1 MRRTLLPAILLLA
14 CLTAT
19 ASDYTKY
26 VNPFV
31 GTDFHGHT
39 FPGAAWP
46 FGMVQLSPDT
56 RPMSGNWDGCSG
68 YHYSDEYIYG
78 FSHTHLSGTGCDDL
92 CDILFVPVR
101 DYQGGLD
108 KERYRSSFS
117 HGRESAEAGYYDVW
131 LEGPEV
137 QASVTV
143 GRRSGFHRYAFG
155 PDGAPQI
162 IIDLEHR
169 DYLLGSDI
177 HSAGPNCVAGYRSSK
192 SWADRQ
198 AVYFWAE
205 FSEPIASFEEFPPY
219 RGAILTFAEG
229 AGTVYVRV
237 GISSVSEENARLNL
251 ESDGPSPKG
260 GPKAWEK
267 AFGKARKDASKAW
280 NDFLSK
286 IEVSGGTPEQTTD
299 FYTALY
305 HTAIHPSLYSDANGE
320 YRGMDGAT
328 HVARGF
334 ERYTVFSIWDTF
346 RALHPLFTL
355 IERERTR
362 DFLRSFQSVYDEGGK
377 LPVWEL
383 HGYETDCMIGYN
395 SVSVI
400 ADALSKGITGIDYG
414 ALLDAMLV
422 SSKKHV
428 YGLDS
433 FYEDRC
439 VISDKEHESVSKTL
453 EYAYDAW
460 CVARTA
466 ELLGRTEEAEE
477 YRGYAAYWRNVFD
490 PSTGFMRP
498 RTNGR
503 WLTPFNP
510 REVNN
515 HFTEAN
521 SWQYSFFVPQDVS
534 GHIAAL
540 GGDEAYAA
548 KLDALFDA
556 PEETAGRTQ
565 ADITGQIGQY
575 AHGNEPSHHIPYLYN
590 YAGKPWKT
598 QERVRQILATLYSPA
613 ADGLCGNEDCGQM
626 SAWYVLSA
634 LGLYNVCP
642 GQEQICLSS
651 PIFRKAV
658 IDVGGGRKFVIT
670 ADRPEAT
677 YIAAA
682 KLNGRNY
689 TRSFVDAAAM
699 LAGGRLDFVLADSP
713 SQAFGTAPDDRPRT
727 SLDAR
732 FLPSPA
738 FEMENDIF
746 IEPVSVSISG
756 IPEGGEALY
765 RIIPGDEP
773 ADGYAFQP
781 YTEPFILDGHCTVQ
795 AFVRKDGMS
804 SAVISSTVHRVR
816 QDMRIDLRSRYN
828 RQYSAGGDEGLIDG
842 KRGTVNW
849 RSGGWQGY
857 QDTDFT
863 AIVELL
869 NPRELKEIG
878 AGFCQD
884 ARSWIWMP
892 RYVEFEVSADGE
904 EFVTAGRVDNTVDPQ
919 DYKIQVHDL
928 SVTLP
933 EGMGPVRF
941 VKVFAKNFGTI
952 PEWHPGAGSEGFI
965 FIDEIW
971 VKD

>member
-1 MRRTLLPAILLLA
+1 MRRTSLLALLLFVVISSA
-14 CLTAT
+14 A
-19 ASDYTKY
+19 AAPDYTQY

-92 CDILFVPVR
+92 CDILFMPVK

-108 KERYRSSFS
+108 KERYRSRFS
-117 HGRESAEAGYYDVW
+117 HDRESASAGYYEVW

-137 QASVTV
+137 EASVTV
-143 GRRSGFHRYAFG
+143 GRRSGFHRYEFTA
-155 PDGAPQI
+155 GAVPQI

-177 HSAGPNCVAGYRSSK
+177 HLAGSNCVAGYRSSK

-205 FSEPIASFEEFPPY
+205 FSEPFSFEEFPPY
-219 RGAILTFAEG
+219 KGAVLTFPGNAK
-229 AGTVYVRV
+229 TIYVRV

-251 ESDGPSPKG
+251 QSDGPA
-260 GPKAWEK
+260 PKAWAK
-267 AFGKARKDASKAW
+267 AFEKARKEASKAW
-280 NDFLSK
+280 NGYLSK
-286 IEVSGGTPEQTTD
+286 IAVSGGTDAQMRN

-305 HTAIHPSLYSDANGE
+305 HTAIHPSLYSDVNGE
-320 YRGMDGAT
+320 YRGMDGKT
-328 HVARGF
+328 HVAEGF

-346 RALHPLFTL
+346 RALHPLFCL
-355 IERERTR
+355 IERERTT

-383 HGYETDCMIGYN
+383 HGWETDCMIGYN

-400 ADALSKGITGIDYG
+400 ADALSKGIGGVDYN

-422 SSKKHV
+422 SSKKHLF
-428 YGLDS
+428 GLDS

-466 ELLGRTEEAEE
+466 ELLGRTDAAAE
-477 YRGYAAYWRNVFD
+477 YNTYASYWRNTFD

-540 GGDEAYAA
+540 GGDDAYAA
-548 KLDALFDA
+548 KLDALFSA
-556 PEETAGRTQ
+556 PEQTAGRTQ
-565 ADITGQIGQY
+565 ADITGLIGQY

-590 YAGKPWKT
+590 YAGIPWKA
-598 QERVRQILATLYSPA
+598 QERVRQILGTLYTPEP
-613 ADGLCGNEDCGQM
+613 DGLCGNEDCGQM

-642 GQEQICLSS
+642 GQNEICLSS

-658 IDVGGGRKFVIT
+658 ISIGGGKKFTIT

-677 YIAAA
+677 YIASA
-682 KLNGRNY
+682 KLNGKAY
-689 TRSFVDAAAM
+689 EKSYIDAGNILNGGKM
-699 LAGGRLDFVLADSP
+699 DFCLAEAP
-713 SQAFGTAPDDRPRT
+713 SKTFGVAQADRPHT
-727 SLDAR
+727 SLAVS

-746 IEPVSVSISG
+746 VDPMSVSISG
-756 IPEGGEALY
+756 IPKGGRAWY
-765 RIIPGDEP
+765 RISPAGD
-773 ADGYAFQP
+773 FKP
-781 YTEPFILDGHCTVQ
+781 YGGPFILDENCTVE
-795 AFVRKDGMS
+795 AYTEKDGQK
-804 SAVISSTVHRVR
+804 SAIISSTVYRVR
-816 QDMRIDLRSRYN
+816 NDMAIKIMSRYN
-828 RQYSAGGDEGLIDG
+828 PQYNAGGDEGLIDG

-863 AIVELL
+863 AVVEILD
-869 NPRELKEIG
+869 PKEIHEIG

-892 RYVEFEVSADGE
+892 RYVEFSVSEDGE
-904 EFVTAGRVDNTVDPQ
+904 NFVPVGRVDNTVNPQ
-919 DYKIQVHDL
+919 DYEIQVHDL
-928 SVTLP
+928 SVQAP
-933 EGMGPVRF
+933 EGPVRF
-941 VKVFAKNFGTI
+941 IKVFAKNFGTI
-952 PEWHPGAGSEGFI
+952 PEWHPGAGGEGFI

-971 VKD
+971 VK

>member
-1 MRRTLLPAILLLA
+1 MRRTSLLALLLFVGISSA
-14 CLTAT
+14 A
-19 ASDYTKY
+19 AVPDYTQY

-92 CDILFVPVR
+92 CDILFMPVK

-108 KERYRSSFS
+108 KERYRSRFS
-117 HGRESAEAGYYDVW
+117 HDRESASAGYYEVW

-137 QASVTV
+137 EASVTV
-143 GRRSGFHRYAFG
+143 GRRSGFHRYEFTAG
-155 PDGAPQI
+155 TVPQI

-177 HSAGPNCVAGYRSSK
+177 HLAGSNCVAGYRSSK

-205 FSEPIASFEEFPPY
+205 FSEPFSFEEFPPY
-219 RGAILTFAEG
+219 KGAVLTFPGNAK
-229 AGTVYVRV
+229 TIYVRV

-251 ESDGPSPKG
+251 QSDGPA
-260 GPKAWEK
+260 PKAWAK
-267 AFGKARKDASKAW
+267 AFEKARKEASKAW
-280 NDFLSK
+280 NGYLSK
-286 IEVSGGTPEQTTD
+286 IVLSGGTDAQMRN

-305 HTAIHPSLYSDANGE
+305 HTAIHPSLYSDVNGE
-320 YRGMDGAT
+320 YRGMDGKT
-328 HVARGF
+328 HVADGF

-346 RALHPLFTL
+346 RALHPLFCL
-355 IERERTR
+355 IERERTT

-383 HGYETDCMIGYN
+383 HGWETDCMIGYN

-400 ADALSKGITGIDYG
+400 ADALSKGIGGVDYN
-414 ALLDAMLV
+414 ALLEAMLV
-422 SSKKHV
+422 SSKKHIF
-428 YGLDS
+428 GLDS

-466 ELLGRTEEAEE
+466 ELLGRTDAAAE
-477 YRGYAAYWRNVFD
+477 YNTYASYWRNIFD

-540 GGDEAYAA
+540 GGDDAYAA
-548 KLDALFDA
+548 KLDALFSA
-556 PEETAGRTQ
+556 PEQTAGRTQ
-565 ADITGQIGQY
+565 ADITGLIGQY

-590 YAGKPWKT
+590 YAGIPWKA
-598 QERVRQILATLYSPA
+598 QERVRQILGTLYTPEP
-613 ADGLCGNEDCGQM
+613 DGLCGNEDCGQM

-642 GQEQICLSS
+642 GQDEICLSS
-651 PIFRKAV
+651 PIFSKAV
-658 IDVGGGRKFVIT
+658 ISIGGGKKFTIT
-670 ADRPEAT
+670 ADHPEAT
-677 YIAAA
+677 YIASA
-682 KLNGRNY
+682 KLNGKAY
-689 TRSFVDAAAM
+689 EKSYIDAGSILNGGEM
-699 LAGGRLDFVLADSP
+699 DFCLAEAP
-713 SQAFGTAPDDRPRT
+713 SKTFGVAQANRPHT
-727 SLDAR
+727 SLAVS

-746 IEPVSVSISG
+746 VDPMSVSISG
-756 IPEGGEALY
+756 IPKGGRAWY
-765 RIIPGDEP
+765 RISPAGD
-773 ADGYAFQP
+773 FKP
-781 YTEPFILDGHCTVQ
+781 YGGPFILDENCTVE
-795 AFVRKDGMS
+795 AYTEKDGLK
-804 SAVISSTVHRVR
+804 SAVISSTVYRVR
-816 QDMRIDLRSRYN
+816 NDMAIKIMSRYN
-828 RQYSAGGDEGLIDG
+828 PQYNAGGDKGLIDG

-863 AIVELL
+863 AVVEILD
-869 NPRELKEIG
+869 PKEIHEIG

-892 RYVEFEVSADGE
+892 RYVEFSVSEDGE
-904 EFVTAGRVDNTVDPQ
+904 NFVPVGRVDNTVDPQ
-919 DYKIQVHDL
+919 DYEVQVHDL
-928 SVTLP
+928 SVQAP
-933 EGMGPVRF
+933 AGPVRF
-941 VKVFAKNFGTI
+941 IKVFAKNFGTI
-952 PEWHPGAGSEGFI
+952 PEWHPGAGGEGFI

-971 VKD
+971 VK